1 VIVPNAA
8 TYIAQKLLIHAKRK
22 SEDRARD
29 LLYIH
34 DTLDTFGASLRDV
47 RGVWVDSVAP
57 RLPDRRRKQVERLA
71 RELFSDVT
79 DAIRGAARIAISVGR
94 TSSPESILEVCQV
107 GLERVF
113 AGG

>member
-1 VIVPNAA
+1 MRVPNAA

-29 LLYIH
+29 VLYIH
-34 DTLDTFGASLRDV
+34 DTLEAFAPSLADLRH
-47 RGVWVDSVAP
+47 VWVDTVRP
-57 RLPDRRRKQVERLA
+57 RLHRGRTRRVERLA

-113 AGG
+113 AGA